1 VAQINADR
9 NLRNHSENSADRKS
23 ANPRK
28 FRKWFR
34 RQDEKRLS
42 KTQTELVEP
51 VLPGDKL
58 GVIEQYLPGTG
69 TYEKE
74 GTIYAYF
81 TGNARIDLKNK
92 RVTVVPT
99 TKVAPLPKEGTT
111 VIASVIH
118 TTEKMATVNI
128 WKINDRPI
136 VTPFTAMLHIS
147 SSSPRYERNMSDV
160 CKSGDIIRAR
170 VIEIN
175 RIPQL
180 TTAGRGLGVIKAFCS
195 RCGATLEF
203 KNRRLQCASCGNLE
217 RRRLAEDYGIES

>member
-1 VAQINADR
+1 M
-9 NLRNHSENSADRKS
+9 
-23 ANPRK
+23 
-28 FRKWFR
+28 
-34 RQDEKRLS
+34 S
-42 KTQTELVEP
+42 KTQSELVQP

-58 GVIEQYLPGTG
+58 GVIEQYLPGAG

-74 GTIYAYF
+74 GTIYAHF

-99 TKVAPLPKEGTT
+99 TRVPPLPKEGTT

-118 TTEKMATVNI
+118 ATEKMATVNI
-128 WKINDRPI
+128 WKINEKAI
-136 VTPFTAMLHIS
+136 LNPFTAMLHIS

-160 CKSGDIIRAR
+160 CKAGDVLRAR

-180 TTAGRGLGVIKAFCS
+180 TTAGRGLGVIEAFCS
-195 RCGATLEF
+195 KCGALLEF

-217 RRRLAEDYGIES
+217 RRRLAEDYGNLG